1 MFRFSRK
8 MIFSVEAVLYI
19 ALHGVHA
26 PVQSRAVTRRQNIPE
41 RYLEQALQSLVRV
54 GILRGVRGPRGGYQ
68 LARPAER
75 VSVGEIVGVIRSIE
89 GPQEGDEF
97 EIGSRI
103 GRDVVMPIFERLDS
117 EIMERLDRLSVGD
130 LVRRSTGG
138 ETALDSLTRHL
149 AAV

>member
-19 ALHGVHA
+19 ALHGTHA

-75 VSVGEIVGVIRSIE
+75 ISVGEIVGVIRNIE
-89 GPQEGDEF
+89 SQQEGDEF

-103 GRDVVMPIFERLDS
+103 GRDVVMPIFERLDI
-117 EIMERLDRLSVGD
+117 EIMERLDRISVED
-130 LVRRSTGG
+130 LVGRSMDGQ
-138 ETALDSLTRHL
+138 ADIDSLTRRL